1 MSKNEW
7 PAWRYGP
14 GGESK
19 IFEKASEVP
28 AGWQDHP
35 TKHAAAKA
43 PKTEAPK
50 TETPGKTPAPA
61 KTEAPGTVE
70 IDAHG
75 WPWSADLHSA
85 TQSKTSAGLWRM
97 KVGAKRPDAK
107 PGYPLDL

>member
-1 MSKNEW
+1 MSNKDW

-19 IFEKASEVP
+19 IFASASEVP
-28 AGWQDHP
+28 AGWLDHP
-35 TKHAAAKA
+35 AKHAAKTPKA
-43 PKTEAPK
+43 EKADA
-50 TETPGKTPAPA
+50 PGKTPAPA
-61 KTEAPGTVE
+61 KTETPKTEKTAE
-70 IDAHG
+70 LDAHG